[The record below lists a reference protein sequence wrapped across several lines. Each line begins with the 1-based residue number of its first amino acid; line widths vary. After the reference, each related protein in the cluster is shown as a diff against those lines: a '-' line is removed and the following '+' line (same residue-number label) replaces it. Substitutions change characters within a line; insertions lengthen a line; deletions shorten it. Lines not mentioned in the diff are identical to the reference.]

1 MKTILAVLILVC
13 AVVYVLAEIVR
24 NTMLSARRAE
34 YANGVKVDIVSKE
47 ELLQKFKGLNSFL
60 IKQVYYNQDGD
71 VEVLGVA
78 GKHAFELKEGMVIP
92 KRRMSFTMG
101 KKYKMAIEEVAL
113 LDLLAKEE
121 NPSLE
126 IDPYARYKRGKNIG
140 LVHMVSGCI
149 IFGSMTIFLIS
160 MFLPSSDKY
169 IDMVKKGTNDNYP
182 NTTYEEAFDEFF
194 ANPEWSH
201 FTSEDGEEIIEFTGK
216 FTYMEAEADAL
227 FQFMLDLDEG
237 TFSLEYFAINDEPQ
251 TVLMAGIVLD
261 KVFSSAEGVDE
272 GDVSNNIVKVA
283 IDDYLIDYT
292 PASKLAGDLQSAGV
306 SIANNN
312 GMYVSDDGC
321 LTVHDTDEDGMVACK
336 IYISQDANAST
347 EYSIYDIYCGM
358 TKESAIVT
366 LENHDG
372 CEYMYNEDQTAVQ
385 CYIEGYHLIYIEFEN
400 SEVSRIVFYYYN

>member
-1 MKTILAVLILVC
+1 MKTILAILVLVC
-13 AVVYVLAEIVR
+13 AVVYVLAEIAR
-24 NTMLSARRAE
+24 NTMLSARQAE
-34 YANGVKVDIVSKE
+34 YANGVKLIVGSKE

-60 IKQVYYNQDGD
+60 VKQVYYNQNGD
-71 VEVLGVA
+71 VEVLGMA
-78 GKHAFELKEGMVIP
+78 GKHAFVLQNDVVIP
-92 KRRMSFTMG
+92 KRGMSFTMG

-113 LDLLAKEE
+113 LDLLAKSD
-121 NPSLE
+121 NPAIE
-126 IDPYARYKRGKNIG
+126 IEPYSRYKVAKNIG
-140 LVHMVSGCI
+140 LVHTISGCV
-149 IFGSMTIFLIS
+149 IFGGLALFLIS
-160 MFLPSSDKY
+160 MFLPNSNKY
-169 IDMVKKGTNDNYP
+169 IDMVKNGTNDNYP
-182 NTTYEEAFDEFF
+182 NITYEEAFDEFF

-201 FTSEDGEEIIEFTGK
+201 FTSEDGEEIVEFTGK

-272 GDVSNNIVKVA
+272 GAVSNSIVKIA

-292 PASKLAGDLQSAGV
+292 PASKLVGDLQSAGV

-358 TKESAIVT
+358 TKESAIVA

-385 CYIEGYHLIYIEFEN
+385 CYIEGYHLIYIQFEN